1 MCLNKISGWCI
12 LKKIKGIYEP
22 YMLRPMI
29 YMTFTRFILAL
40 FMVLLADFF
49 ISQNVGHSVKKD
61 GFFLC
66 ALVFALL
73 AVIAWLRLDGVKLPK
88 LMMMRVNPSKKPSR
102 MYGDMIDYIEER
114 PGISFDELDEQEKD
128 LCILAADVFCF
139 LIFLMIGFFI
149 K

>member
-1 MCLNKISGWCI
+1 M
-12 LKKIKGIYEP
+12 KKIKEIYEP

-29 YMTFTRFILAL
+29 YMAFTRFVLAL
-40 FMVLLADFF
+40 FIVLLADFF
-49 ISQNVGHSVKKD
+49 ISQSVGHSVKKD
-61 GFFLC
+61 AFFLC
-66 ALVFALL
+66 AFVFALL

-114 PGISFDELDEQEKD
+114 PGIGFDELDDKEKD
-128 LCILAADVFCF
+128 LCILAADLFCF
-139 LIFLMIGFFI
+139 LASLLIAFLI

>member
-1 MCLNKISGWCI
+1 M
-12 LKKIKGIYEP
+12 
-22 YMLRPMI
+22 
-29 YMTFTRFILAL
+29 
-40 FMVLLADFF
+40 
-49 ISQNVGHSVKKD
+49 
-61 GFFLC
+61 
-66 ALVFALL
+66 VFALL